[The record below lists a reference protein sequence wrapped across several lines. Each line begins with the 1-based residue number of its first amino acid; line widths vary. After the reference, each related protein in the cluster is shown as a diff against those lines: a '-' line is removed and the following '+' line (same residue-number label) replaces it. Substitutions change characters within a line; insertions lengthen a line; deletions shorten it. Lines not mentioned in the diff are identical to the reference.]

1 MSSPAQPP
9 SAEYIVIGAGLTGS
23 ATAWKL
29 AQRGYEV
36 ALLERKV
43 PAAADASSHGSAR
56 IFRYAYPDPLYA
68 DLVVH
73 ARSAWDELEQLSG
86 QQLITPHGAVDHG
99 ALRNPPQLASVLE
112 QVGVEHELYSAAE
125 ARNRFPG
132 IAFDTEVLWQPGA
145 GVLDAE
151 RSVLAMV
158 KQAKAHGAQVETDWP
173 VASVTEQ
180 GNGYK
185 VTSTDGRV
193 YLGAKI
199 IVAAGGWLPELLGNL
214 PLPEGFLRSMP
225 SLDIY
230 QENAYHFPYRDQDPE
245 AMMAW
250 PTYIHKDPVFTS
262 YGLPGGRDAGFRGQ
276 KVAEYM
282 AGRRMGSAA
291 EQDGQIDA
299 ANRERVIDYVS
310 KYLPG
315 LEPTPYAE
323 TTCIFSS
330 TPTEDFIMDQCQG
343 ITIMSPCSGHGAKF
357 GPLLGIL
364 AADLSTGTGT
374 VPQAFRLASHNRTHS
389 V

>member
-1 MSSPAQPP
+1 MSSPVHSP
-9 SAEYIVIGAGLTGS
+9 SAQYIVIGAGLTGS
-23 ATAWKL
+23 AAAWKL

-56 IFRYAYPDPLYA
+56 IFRYAYPDPFYA
-68 DLVVH
+68 DLVVQ
-73 ARSAWDELEQLSG
+73 ARSAWDELELLSG
-86 QQLITPHGAVDHG
+86 QQLITPHGAVDYG
-99 ALRNPPQLASVLE
+99 ALRNPRQLASVLE
-112 QVGVEHELYSAAE
+112 QVGVEHELLSATE

-132 IAFDTEVLWQPGA
+132 IEFDTEVLWQPGA
-145 GVLDAE
+145 GVLDAQ

-158 KQAKAHGAQVETDWP
+158 NQAKANGAQVETEWQ

-185 VTSTDGRV
+185 LTSTDGRV
-193 YLGAKI
+193 YFGAKI

-214 PLPEGFLRSMP
+214 PLPEGFLRSVP

-230 QENAYHFPYRDQDPE
+230 QENAYHFPYRGQDPE

-250 PTYIHKDPVFTS
+250 PTYIHKDPAFKS

-282 AGRRMGSAA
+282 AGRRMGSAS
-291 EQDGQIDA
+291 EQDGQIDPT
-299 ANRERVIDYVS
+299 NRERVIDYVK

-315 LEPTPYAE
+315 LEPAPYAE

-330 TPTEDFIMDQCQG
+330 TPTEDFIMDQVEG
-343 ITIMSPCSGHGAKF
+343 ITIISPCSGHGAKF
-357 GPLLGIL
+357 GPLLGTL

-374 VPQAFRLASHNRTHS
+374 VPQAFRLTSHNRALS